1 MCAAGCRATT
11 VCVFV
16 IATVVNT
23 LFKDA
28 EKHQHVAGSVV
39 VLLQSIMVKLRQ
51 RPRYKKPVKF
61 ICEKEQ
67 KGQIAH

>member
-28 EKHQHVAGSVV
+28 EKHKHVAGSAA
-39 VLLQSIMVKLRQ
+39 VLLQSS
-51 RPRYKKPVKF
+51 
-61 ICEKEQ
+61 
-67 KGQIAH
+67 KGHNGKTETKTTV